1 MTFIEVALVVVIAM
15 IVLVFGFWIGML
27 VARPLARR
35 LNRDDEEPD
44 DV

>member
-1 MTFIEVALVVVIAM
+1 MTVIEVALVLVVAL
-15 IVLVFGFWIGML
+15 IVLVFGFWVGML

>member
-1 MTFIEVALVVVIAM
+1 MTIVEILLILVIAL
-15 IVLVFGFWIGML
+15 IVLVFGFWVGML